1 MGLSKEQRRERRR
14 RIIRRAVQLAKEV
27 HGDDEEA
34 RRAFLIELINK
45 SKSIDIPGLSERA
58 ESRLLNAIAD
68 LLIDAFGGNDDG

>member
-45 SKSIDIPGLSERA
+45 TIDIPGLSERA

>member
-45 SKSIDIPGLSERA
+45 SIDIPGLSERA

>member
-45 SKSIDIPGLSERA
+45 SIDIPGLSERA

-68 LLIDAFGGNDDG
+68 LLIDAFGENDDG